1 MKRYFS
7 IIAVMALVLCMLVG
21 CGSKKDD
28 TSSKSAKQEET
39 VAPESTDN
47 SGQDAETS
55 DSLSDDTNQLS
66 GKHHVVIKV
75 KDYGNIKVELDAD
88 TAPISVTNFVK
99 LAKQGFYDGLT
110 FHRIIDGF
118 MIQGGDPNGDGTG
131 GSDETIKGEFSENG
145 VENNISHV
153 RGTISMARS
162 SENDSASSQFFI
174 VQSDSTYLDG
184 QYAGFG
190 TVTSGMDIVDKIC
203 KDTPVTDTNGTVEKE
218 NQPVIDSIKVVDWQI
233 WCKGQKQI
241 VMYVYKQIAIW
252 RLDHNI
258 IIIVRSLQNIINGIE
273 IKNLNNSKSLF
284 KIDL

>member
-55 DSLSDDTNQLS
+55 DSSSDDTNQLS

-218 NQPVIDSIKVVDWQI
+218 NQPVIDSIKVAD
-233 WCKGQKQI
+233 
-241 VMYVYKQIAIW
+241 
-252 RLDHNI
+252 
-258 IIIVRSLQNIINGIE
+258 
-273 IKNLNNSKSLF
+273 
-284 KIDL
+284 